1 MKNRCLSRSGF
12 KYHFFSSRRVIGLGI
27 LSFIFCL
34 GLTGVAAARD
44 AQPLKPA
51 PKPLY
56 RDPVHDG
63 AADPSMVWDR
73 AGKKW
78 LMFYTNRRA
87 DLVTKDSKDVA
98 WVYGTRIGIAQSVD
112 GGRTWSYVG
121 VARIPYGK
129 PDYTF
134 WAPDVFWSGGMYHM
148 YVVAIP
154 GIFHDWNAPRA
165 IIHLTSAD
173 LQHWKYQGT
182 LHLGSDRVIDPYVF
196 EVSKG
201 HWRMWYKDERDHSY
215 IHYADSSDLFHWKAM
230 GAAITDRPSEGPI
243 VFRWKGK
250 IWLIV
255 DAWHGLAVYHSTDAL
270 HWVPQKENLL
280 SGAGKMPTDRS
291 EGHHGDVVVSDGR
304 AYLFYFVQ
312 QVGPDRIAGNPISGH
327 RSVIQVVELH
337 EKDGE
342 LTADRN
348 KPVHIDLRHG
358 NAPVDAG
365 AGGSRSN

>member
-1 MKNRCLSRSGF
+1 MMNNCRNRTSGIECHRF
-12 KYHFFSSRRVIGLGI
+12 ISRRTTSIWVLGFV
-27 LSFIFCL
+27 LCF
-34 GLTGVAAARD
+34 GLTTLAAARD
-44 AQPLKPA
+44 AHPMKPA

-87 DLVTKDSKDVA
+87 DLVTKNPRDVA
-98 WVYGTRIGIAQSVD
+98 WVYGTRIGIAQSLD
-112 GGRTWSYVG
+112 GGTTWTYVG
-121 VARIPYGK
+121 IAKIPYGK

-134 WAPDVFWSGGMYHM
+134 WAPDVFWSGGVYHM
-148 YVVAIP
+148 FVAVVP
-154 GIFHDWNAPRA
+154 GIFHNWNAPRF
-165 IIHLTSAD
+165 IIHLTSKD
-173 LQHWKYQGT
+173 LKHWTFRGK
-182 LHLGSDRVIDPYVF
+182 LNLGSDRVIDPYVF

-201 HWRMWYKDERDHSY
+201 HWMMFYKDERDHSY
-215 IHYADSSDLFHWKAM
+215 IHYADSTDLFHWKPM

-255 DAWHGLAVYHSTDAL
+255 DAWHGMAVYHSTDAL
-270 HWVPQKENLL
+270 HWIPQKNNLL
-280 SGAGKMPTDRS
+280 EGPGKIPTDRS
-291 EGHHGDVVVSDGR
+291 EGHHGDVVVNGKR

-312 QVGPDRIAGNPISGH
+312 QVGADRIPGDPISGH

-337 EKDGE
+337 EKDGKLTVNRNVPVYVE
-342 LTADRN
+342 LG
-348 KPVHIDLRHG
+348 HG
-358 NAPVDAG
+358 ND
-365 AGGSRSN
+365 R